1 MITEVLFNS
10 ISIKPLCL
18 NYGGNW
24 DIFLKGKMRSDA
36 EKLLND
42 DAFLTVTLIY
52 QRKLLNYTENENI

>member
-1 MITEVLFNS
+1 MT
-10 ISIKPLCL
+10 
-18 NYGGNW
+18 
-24 DIFLKGKMRSDA
+24 SDA